1 MKKTLYTLISIFII
15 FVFIGIFYLSFIG
28 LETSKFNNIISSEI
42 KKKDSNIRVELKKI
56 LIKFD
61 I

>member
-15 FVFIGIFYLSFIG
+15 LISIGIFYLSFIG

-42 KKKDSNIRVELKKI
+42 KKKRLSHNNWIKKN
-56 LIKFD
+56 LN
-61 I
+61 

>member
-42 KKKDSNIRVELKKI
+42 KKKGLKHKS
-56 LIKFD
+56 
-61 I
+61 